1 MLKRLSNKYLP
12 MKKMPLFFIIAALV
26 SCAQKDFSKLEKG
39 TSVEEM
45 VKEYGE
51 PDDKVKIFMG
61 IEAWR
66 YSDNLITIFGD
77 KVTEVKLDY
86 DSAKIFMEEARA
98 AMKEVKEENEALM
111 KELDV
116 DIDLDIG
123 E

>member
-1 MLKRLSNKYLP
+1 MVVT
-12 MKKMPLFFIIAALV
+12 LV
-26 SCAQKDFSKLEKG
+26 SCTKDYSKIEKG
-39 TSVEEM
+39 TTTEEL

-66 YSDNLITIFGD
+66 YSDNLITIFGE

-86 DSAKIFMEEARA
+86 DSAEIVMEEARKG
-98 AMKEVKEENEALM
+98 MKEVQEEMETLK

-116 DIDLDIG
+116 DVDINIG